1 MQKEEFNWT
10 DLTVT
15 AGQRVLITTPAL
27 HLAGGVTIVLGENGV
42 GKTQLLR
49 TLHATD
55 RLNLRYLPQ
64 TNAVF
69 DEDLTVQEILDLVT
83 ARIGQD
89 AYQTLVQTFGVQ
101 ALLSQRLGTLS
112 GGQKQRVWL
121 VYALQQVATGYLL
134 DEPFNAL
141 DIAYQA
147 ISVKYLKKLGREKPV
162 VVVVHDV
169 NLALMLGQ
177 QFWLV
182 RHNSVDVFAT
192 LTHAELEKTYH
203 TPLKRLVT
211 ELHQE
216 RYFIDIDQS

>member
-27 HLAGGVTIVLGENGV
+27 RLAGGVTIVLGKNGV

-64 TNAVF
+64 TNAAF

-89 AYQTLVQTFGVQ
+89 AYQTLVQTFGV
-101 ALLSQRLGTLS
+101 
-112 GGQKQRVWL
+112 
-121 VYALQQVATGYLL
+121 
-134 DEPFNAL
+134 
-141 DIAYQA
+141 
-147 ISVKYLKKLGREKPV
+147 
-162 VVVVHDV
+162 
-169 NLALMLGQ
+169 
-177 QFWLV
+177 
-182 RHNSVDVFAT
+182 
-192 LTHAELEKTYH
+192 
-203 TPLKRLVT
+203 
-211 ELHQE
+211 
-216 RYFIDIDQS
+216 

>member
-10 DLTVT
+10 DITVK
-15 AGQRVLITTPAL
+15 AGHRLLITTPAL
-27 HLAGGVTIVLGENGV
+27 HLSSGVTIVLGENGV

-55 RLNLRYLPQ
+55 RLKLRYLPQ
-64 TNAVF
+64 TNVVF

-83 ARIGQD
+83 TRIGEGE
-89 AYQTLVQTFGVQ
+89 YQHLVQTFGVTP
-101 ALLSQRLGTLS
+101 LLTQRLGTLS

-121 VYALQQVATGYLL
+121 VYALQQVAIGYLL

-147 ISVKYLKKLGREKPV
+147 ILVKYLKQLGREKPV
-162 VVVVHDV
+162 VVVVHDI
-169 NLALMLGQ
+169 NIALMLGQ

-182 RHNSVDVFAT
+182 RHNSIDVFAS

-203 TPLKRLVT
+203 TPLKRVVT
-211 ELHQE
+211 EPHQE
-216 RYFIDIDQS
+216 RYFIDVDQG